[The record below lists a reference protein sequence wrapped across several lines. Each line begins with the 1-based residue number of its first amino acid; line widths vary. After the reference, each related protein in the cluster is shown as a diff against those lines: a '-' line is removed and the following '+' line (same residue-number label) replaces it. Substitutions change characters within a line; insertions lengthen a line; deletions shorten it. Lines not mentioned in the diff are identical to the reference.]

1 MNRIGAKGTALIT
14 GASTGIGAV
23 YADRL
28 AKRGHDLILVARNKE
43 RLASLARRLS
53 NCTGRKVETLEA
65 DLTSPADLQRV
76 EDILRTNASISML
89 VNNAG
94 VGAAGTLVASDVD
107 KMDDMI
113 RLNVTALTRLTY
125 AAAPGFVARGNGTII
140 NISSTVAIAPEMLNG
155 VYGGTKAF
163 VIVGETSLGGRI
175 AQAFFWCAVVA
186 IPLGILMASFRWL
199 FELINPVA
207 APMRAM
213 PLTAFLPAFIALFG
227 MDETMKVAF
236 LWFGMFFYL
245 LAVVVEEVNRV
256 DNSLLETAYTLGA
269 KQRNALWLLFRA
281 SFPAIFSSFRI
292 LYDIGWTYVILAEM
306 VNSRKGVGYMVE
318 AARKVLDFE
327 RVYAGI
333 IAIGIAAF
341 LFRFLLTFLEGRLF
355 PWRKGSS
362 TFSGSGAA
370 VPSATAHLKAA
381 KHGA

>member
-1 MNRIGAKGTALIT
+1 MPNLNDLLTIRKEISPRA
-14 GASTGIGAV
+14 
-23 YADRL
+23 RL
-28 AKRGHDLILVARNKE
+28 AL
-43 RLASLARRLS
+43 
-53 NCTGRKVETLEA
+53 
-65 DLTSPADLQRV
+65 
-76 EDILRTNASISML
+76 
-89 VNNAG
+89 
-94 VGAAGTLVASDVD
+94 
-107 KMDDMI
+107 
-113 RLNVTALTRLTY
+113 
-125 AAAPGFVARGNGTII
+125 
-140 NISSTVAIAPEMLNG
+140 
-155 VYGGTKAF
+155 AF
-163 VIVGETSLGGRI
+163 VSWGIVVLVWFGLTNWEILPPFSLPKPMGVIRAFGKLWTDYDLLGNVFESWWRI
-175 AQAFFWCAVVA
+175 AQAFFWCAIIA

-245 LAVVVEEVNRV
+245 LAVVVEEANRV
-256 DNSLLETAYTLGA
+256 DNALLETAYTLGA
-269 KQRNALWLLFRA
+269 KRRHALWLIFRA

-306 VNSRKGVGYMVE
+306 VNARKGVGYMVE

-341 LFRFLLTFLEGRLF
+341 LFRFLLTFLERRLF
-355 PWRKGSS
+355 PWRQAA
-362 TFSGSGAA
+362 TTLSGAAAA
-370 VPSATAHLKAA
+370 VPSAHAHLKAA

>member
-1 MNRIGAKGTALIT
+1 MPNLNDLLTIRKEISPRA
-14 GASTGIGAV
+14 
-23 YADRL
+23 RL
-28 AKRGHDLILVARNKE
+28 AL
-43 RLASLARRLS
+43 
-53 NCTGRKVETLEA
+53 
-65 DLTSPADLQRV
+65 
-76 EDILRTNASISML
+76 
-89 VNNAG
+89 
-94 VGAAGTLVASDVD
+94 
-107 KMDDMI
+107 
-113 RLNVTALTRLTY
+113 
-125 AAAPGFVARGNGTII
+125 
-140 NISSTVAIAPEMLNG
+140 
-155 VYGGTKAF
+155 AF
-163 VIVGETSLGGRI
+163 VSWGIVVLVWFGLTNWEILPPFSLPKPTGVIRAFGKLWTDYDLLGNVFESWWRI
-175 AQAFFWCAVVA
+175 AQAFFWCAIIA

-245 LAVVVEEVNRV
+245 LAVVVEEANRV
-256 DNSLLETAYTLGA
+256 DNALLETAYTLGA
-269 KQRNALWLLFRA
+269 KRRHALWLIFRA

-306 VNSRKGVGYMVE
+306 VNARKGVGYMVE

-341 LFRFLLTFLEGRLF
+341 LFRFLLTFLERRLF
-355 PWRKGSS
+355 PWRQAA
-362 TFSGSGAA
+362 TTLSGAAAA
-370 VPSATAHLKAA
+370 VPSAHAHLKAA

>member
-1 MNRIGAKGTALIT
+1 MSDLFTIRKEVSPRIRWAFALI
-14 GASTGIGAV
+14 SWCMVVLLWI
-23 YADRL
+23 
-28 AKRGHDLILVARNKE
+28 
-43 RLASLARRLS
+43 
-53 NCTGRKVETLEA
+53 
-65 DLTSPADLQRV
+65 
-76 EDILRTNASISML
+76 
-89 VNNAG
+89 
-94 VGAAGTLVASDVD
+94 
-107 KMDDMI
+107 
-113 RLNVTALTRLTY
+113 ALTYWGKLHFSLPKPLGVIQAFGKLWTEY
-125 AAAPGFVARGNGTII
+125 DLLGNVFM
-140 NISSTVAIAPEMLNG
+140 SWW
-155 VYGGTKAF
+155 
-163 VIVGETSLGGRI
+163 RI
-175 AQAFFWCAVVA
+175 AQAFFWCAVFA
-186 IPLGILMASFRWL
+186 IPLGILMSSYRGL

-227 MDETMKVAF
+227 IDETMKVAF

-245 LAVVVEEVNRV
+245 LAVVVEEANKV
-256 DNSLLETAYTLGA
+256 DNALLETAYTLGA
-269 KQRNALWLLFRA
+269 NQGQVLWLVFRA
-281 SFPAIFSSFRI
+281 SFPAIFSAFRI

-355 PWRKGSS
+355 PWRKASS
-362 TFSGSGAA
+362 TLAGGGAS